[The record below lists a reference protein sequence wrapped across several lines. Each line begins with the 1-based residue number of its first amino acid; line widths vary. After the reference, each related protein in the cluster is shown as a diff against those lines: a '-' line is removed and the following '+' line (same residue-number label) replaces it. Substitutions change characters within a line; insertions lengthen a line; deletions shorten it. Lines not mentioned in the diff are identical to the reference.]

1 MVFRSNL
8 TIGRISVKLSD
19 QLEGLKKKRGT
30 DRLISYLSPLYI
42 CGFRGKVACLQVITL
57 LEVAFKSI
65 LDPDFSDDVELI
77 SGELGSKFKGFS

>member
-19 QLEGLKKKRGT
+19 QLEGLKIKGT
-30 DRLISYLSPLYI
+30 NRLISYLSPLYI